1 MQVIFV
7 TSLNGLKNLH
17 QSKCVISVM
26 SQSMWVKVCNLYLL
40 PAVKAQLPLC
50 SLTVF
55 VRQMP
60 VLLDWKKPSSP
71 LRRAGNTSILQLSY
85 QVDAVDGVNAGECD
99 KVNPRI
105 WMLAAG
111 TADAQSYILW
121 CSCACRPSAIMQ
133 ESDVF
138 PGVLQT
144 HSLNLHSVSTTF
156 QYFLTTVLLSSP
168 ERCEHL
174 FNIKG
179 TPNNCLNWIHMVSFL
194 KLWTNLYETSPLWQ
208 KNNC

>member
-1 MQVIFV
+1 MC
-7 TSLNGLKNLH
+7 NLH
-17 QSKCVISVM
+17 
-26 SQSMWVKVCNLYLL
+26 LL

-50 SLTVF
+50 CLTVF

-71 LRRAGNTSILQLSY
+71 LRRAGNTSMLQLSY
-85 QVDAVDGVNAGECD
+85 QVDAVDGVNAGERD
-99 KVNPRI
+99 KVNTRT

-111 TADAQSYILW
+111 TADAQSYTPC
-121 CSCACRPSAIMQ
+121 CSCVCCPPAIMQ

-156 QYFLTTVLLSSP
+156 QYFLTTVRLP
-168 ERCEHL
+168 CPVRCKHL
-174 FNIKG
+174 VSIKG
-179 TPNNCLNWIHMVSFL
+179 TAKKLL
-194 KLWTNLYETSPLWQ
+194 KLDSYGLLSKTLNKFRDLMF
-208 KNNC
+208 